1 LYEQAVT
8 PKEQA
13 LTAEPILRFTD
24 QHLWVR
30 LDGSRAQIGLSDYGQ
45 QNLGELI
52 AVELP
57 DIGDS
62 IERGAAFGEV
72 ESVRTVQELMAPVT
86 GKVVAVNTDLDDSPE
101 LVNEDP
107 YHDGWIIEV
116 TLSDES
122 QLDDLIPAD
131 EYEES
136 VDGGGG

>member
-1 LYEQAVT
+1 MYEQTVAPKQQAV
-8 PKEQA
+8 A
-13 LTAEPILRFTD
+13 AEPILRFTE

-45 QNLGELI
+45 QDLGEII

-57 DIGDS
+57 DVGEG
-62 IERGAAFGEV
+62 IERGAAFGEI

-116 TLSDES
+116 TLGDES

-136 VDGGGG
+136 VDGDAG